1 MSRDLRV
8 AILSSIALHGAL
20 LVTGWRSS
28 SASAN
33 VERGPVSIE
42 VALWPEAQLPVAETP
57 APVPVLAP
65 EQEAWLHETARSITH
80 PTPSPASA
88 AGHGAFVDAAPNGT
102 ANRPP
107 AYPWL
112 ARVAGW
118 EGTVVLRVMIEG
130 DGRPSAVRV
139 ATSSGHAILDA
150 TAKDAIARWT
160 FLPATRGG
168 RPIGSTVS
176 VPVRF
181 RLTEEH
187 TNAP

>member
-8 AILSSIALHGAL
+8 AILSSVAVHVVL
-20 LVTGWRSS
+20 LFTGWRSS
-28 SASAN
+28 SAAVD
-33 VERGPVSIE
+33 VERGPISVE
-42 VALWPEAQLPVAETP
+42 VALWSEAQLPVTETP
-57 APVPVLAP
+57 APVPVLEPAR
-65 EQEAWLHETARSITH
+65 EAWLHETAGSMTH
-80 PTPSPASA
+80 PTPSLAST
-88 AGHGAFVDAAPNGT
+88 AGHGAFVEATPRGT

-118 EGTVVLRVMIEG
+118 EGTVVLRVTIEG
-130 DGRPSAVRV
+130 DGRPSAVMV
-139 ATSSGHAILDA
+139 ATSSGYAMLDA
-150 TAKDAIARWT
+150 AAKDAIARWT

-181 RLTEEH
+181 RLTEAR
-187 TNAP
+187 TNEP

>member
-1 MSRDLRV
+1 MASDLRM
-8 AILSSIALHGAL
+8 AIRCSLVFHGAL
-20 LVTGWRSS
+20 FFTGWRSS
-28 SASAN
+28 AATVD
-33 VERGPVSIE
+33 VERGPVSVE
-42 VALWPEAQLPVAETP
+42 VALWSETQLPVTVTP
-57 APVPVLAP
+57 TPVPVLEP
-65 EQEAWLHETARSITH
+65 EHEAWLRETKTSMTH
-80 PTPSPASA
+80 PTPSPAST
-88 AGHGAFVDAAPNGT
+88 AGQGAFVEAAPSGT

-118 EGTVVLRVMIEG
+118 EGTVVLRVTIEG
-130 DGRPSAVRV
+130 DGRPSAVMV
-139 ATSSGHAILDA
+139 ATSSGYALLDA
-150 TAKDAIARWT
+150 AAKDAIARWT

-168 RPIGSTVS
+168 RPVRSTVN

>member
-8 AILSSIALHGAL
+8 AILSSVAVHVVLFFA
-20 LVTGWRSS
+20 GWRSS
-28 SASAN
+28 AAAVD

-42 VALWPEAQLPVAETP
+42 VALWSESQLLVTVTP
-57 APVPVLAP
+57 TPVPVLEP
-65 EQEAWLHETARSITH
+65 DHEAWLHDAVH
-80 PTPSPASA
+80 PSTPPAPSLESVE
-88 AGHGAFVDAAPNGT
+88 GHGAFVEAAPSGT

-118 EGTVVLRVMIEG
+118 EGTVVLRVTIEG
-130 DGRPSAVRV
+130 DGRPSAVMV
-139 ATSSGHAILDA
+139 ATSSGYALLDA
-150 TAKDAIARWT
+150 AAKDAIARWT
-160 FLPATRGG
+160 FLPAMRGG

-181 RLTEEH
+181 RLTEER

>member
-1 MSRDLRV
+1 MNSTLRTAIFCSV
-8 AILSSIALHGAL
+8 AFHGVL
-20 LVTGWRSS
+20 FFTGWRSS
-28 SASAN
+28 AATVD

-42 VALWPEAQLPVAETP
+42 VALWSEAQLPVAETP
-57 APVPVLAP
+57 APVPVLEP
-65 EQEAWLHETARSITH
+65 DHEAWLHETERSITQS
-80 PTPSPASA
+80 TPSPASA
-88 AGHGAFVDAAPNGT
+88 AWHGAFVDAAPSGT

-112 ARVAGW
+112 ARISGW
-118 EGTVVLRVMIEG
+118 EGTVVLRVTIEG
-130 DGRPSAVRV
+130 DGRPSAVMV
-139 ATSSGHAILDA
+139 ATSSGYALLDA

-181 RLTEEH
+181 RLTGI
-187 TNAP
+187 TP